1 MLWVASSTPIGRSGD
16 VTTIAY
22 RTDKLR
28 ELEDDERRAWG
39 TYREALRE
47 LTGEEYEHMERQSW
61 EQLQDELRQL
71 DQRRRSLA
79 KP

>member
-1 MLWVASSTPIGRSGD
+1 

-39 TYREALRE
+39 AYREALRE
-47 LTGEEYEHMERQSW
+47 LTGEEYERAERESW
-61 EQLQDELRQL
+61 AALQRELRQL
-71 DQRRRSLA
+71 ERRRRTLA

>member
-1 MLWVASSTPIGRSGD
+1 

-22 RTDKLR
+22 STEKLR
-28 ELEDDERRAWG
+28 ELEDDERRAWI
-39 TYREALRE
+39 TYRETLRE
-47 LTGEEYEHMERQSW
+47 LTGEEYERAEHDSW

-71 DQRRRSLA
+71 ERRRRSLA